1 MILLLSGLP
10 AVAHYLLTTLPGLI
24 FFALGEHE
32 LKVGPG
38 GRGQHVVQV
47 QQLLGLNAVAHYLLT
62 TLPGLTFFALGCGEP
77 VPKKDWTDS
86 AHN

>member
-1 MILLLSGLP
+1 M
-10 AVAHYLLTTLPGLI
+10 AHYLLTTLPGLT

-47 QQLLGLNAVAHYLLT
+47 QQLLGLNAVAHENSHPHPPIKLQCSKL
-62 TLPGLTFFALGCGEP
+62 AL
-77 VPKKDWTDS
+77 
-86 AHN
+86 